1 MEERSRRTPVR
12 CFIAESQAY
21 LSIYS
26 FTLYKPRS
34 FINSHSLIAIIIKMP
49 TAVPHVDAASRA
61 GNVCDRIKPHA
72 STFQPDQH
80 LAFQPPENIVSMK
93 DIGYGEG
100 VGISPMAVSQ
110 PFQLFSPKAVQNFRN
125 EILSPKVLE
134 KYSCH
139 SNIAASH
146 LRGFVAE

>member
-1 MEERSRRTPVR
+1 
-12 CFIAESQAY
+12 
-21 LSIYS
+21 
-26 FTLYKPRS
+26 
-34 FINSHSLIAIIIKMP
+34 MP
-49 TAVPHVDAASRA
+49 TAVSQVVPEPAFGSDYGKDQRN
-61 GNVCDRIKPHA
+61 GT
-72 STFQPDQH
+72 TFHPDQH
-80 LAFQPPENIVSMK
+80 LAFQPPDGIVSMK
-93 DIGYGEG
+93 DIGYDEG

-134 KYSCH
+134 KYSCK

>member
-1 MEERSRRTPVR
+1 MRRTPVR
-12 CFIAESQAY
+12 CFIAEAQAH
-21 LSIYS
+21 LSTYS
-26 FTLYKPRS
+26 FTLHQPRS
-34 FINSHSLIAIIIKMP
+34 CIINTPSLIAIIIKMP
-49 TAVPHVDAASRA
+49 TAVPHVDAASLA
-61 GNVCDRIKPHA
+61 GDGSDRIKPHA
-72 STFQPDQH
+72 SAFQPDQH
-80 LAFQPPENIVSMK
+80 LAFQPPESIISMK
-93 DIGYGEG
+93 DIGYEEG

-125 EILSPKVLE
+125 EILSPRVLE

>member
-1 MEERSRRTPVR
+1 MYRTPVR
-12 CFIAESQAY
+12 SFITEAQAY
-21 LSIYS
+21 LSIDS
-26 FTLYKPRS
+26 FTLHQPRS
-34 FINSHSLIAIIIKMP
+34 YIDTHSVIPIITKMP
-49 TAVPHVDAASRA
+49 TAMPIVDSTPFASQ
-61 GNVCDRIKPHA
+61 GYGKDHPHA
-72 STFQPDQH
+72 SAFQPDQH
-80 LAFQPPENIVSMK
+80 LAFQPPESIVSMK
-93 DIGYGEG
+93 DIGYDEG

-110 PFQLFSPKAVQNFRN
+110 PFQLFSPRAVQNFRN

>member
-1 MEERSRRTPVR
+1 
-12 CFIAESQAY
+12 
-21 LSIYS
+21 
-26 FTLYKPRS
+26 
-34 FINSHSLIAIIIKMP
+34 MP
-49 TAVPHVDAASRA
+49 TAIPTVDSTPLASQ
-61 GNVCDRIKPHA
+61 GYGKDQPHA
-72 STFQPDQH
+72 SAFQPDQH
-80 LAFQPPENIVSMK
+80 LAFQPPESIISMK
-93 DIGYGEG
+93 DIGYDEG

>member
-1 MEERSRRTPVR
+1 MIVDFFE
-12 CFIAESQAY
+12 
-21 LSIYS
+21 
-26 FTLYKPRS
+26 
-34 FINSHSLIAIIIKMP
+34 MP
-49 TAVPHVDAASRA
+49 TAISHIDSTPLASNGYGRTE
-61 GNVCDRIKPHA
+61 PHA
-72 STFQPDQH
+72 AAFHPDQH
-80 LAFQPPENIVSMK
+80 LAFQPPESIMSMK

-100 VGISPMAVSQ
+100 VGVSPMAVSQ

-134 KYSCH
+134 KYSCQ

>member
-1 MEERSRRTPVR
+1 
-12 CFIAESQAY
+12 
-21 LSIYS
+21 
-26 FTLYKPRS
+26 
-34 FINSHSLIAIIIKMP
+34 MP
-49 TAVPHVDAASRA
+49 TAVPHADTASHA
-61 GNVCDRIKPHA
+61 GSVCDKIKPHA
-72 STFQPDQH
+72 SAFRPDQH
-80 LAFQPPENIVSMK
+80 LAFQPPEGIISMK
-93 DIGYGEG
+93 DIGYDEG

-125 EILSPKVLE
+125 EILSPRVLE

>member
-1 MEERSRRTPVR
+1 MFDGLPRDADASLDILVNRV
-12 CFIAESQAY
+12 AKSVH
-21 LSIYS
+21 
-26 FTLYKPRS
+26 LYT
-34 FINSHSLIAIIIKMP
+34 HSAIAIVVEMP
-49 TAVPHVDAASRA
+49 TATPHVDAPPLADKGYGKDQSQ
-61 GNVCDRIKPHA
+61 A
-72 STFQPDQH
+72 STFHPDHH
-80 LAFQPPENIVSMK
+80 LAFQPPESILSMK
-93 DIGYGEG
+93 DIGYDEG

-134 KYSCH
+134 KYSCQ

>member
-1 MEERSRRTPVR
+1 MQV
-12 CFIAESQAY
+12 Y
-21 LSIYS
+21 LSTYS
-26 FTLYKPRS
+26 FTLHQSRS
-34 FINSHSLIAIIIKMP
+34 YIKTLSWTAIIIKMP
-49 TAVPHVDAASRA
+49 AAVPHADAASLA

-72 STFQPDQH
+72 SAFQPDQH
-80 LAFQPPENIVSMK
+80 LAFKPPESIVSMK
-93 DIGYGEG
+93 DIGYDEG
-100 VGISPMAVSQ
+100 VGVSPMAVSQ

>member
-1 MEERSRRTPVR
+1 
-12 CFIAESQAY
+12 
-21 LSIYS
+21 
-26 FTLYKPRS
+26 
-34 FINSHSLIAIIIKMP
+34 MP
-49 TAVPHVDAASRA
+49 TAMPAA
-61 GNVCDRIKPHA
+61 VCEPVLGRGYGKDQPSVSA
-72 STFQPDQH
+72 FQPDQH
-80 LAFQPPENIVSMK
+80 LAFQPPESIVSMK
-93 DIGYGEG
+93 DIGYDEG

-110 PFQLFSPKAVQNFRN
+110 PFQLFSAKAVQNFRN